1 MGGGGGEGEEGRRGM
16 GGKQNN
22 EIAHCAGQSNRMPT
36 GCPQGVSF
44 QERKVKVNAGRRKK
58 GSILLCPS
66 HLFTNINL

>member
-58 GSILLCPS
+58 RFYFAVPKSS
-66 HLFTNINL
+66 VYKH